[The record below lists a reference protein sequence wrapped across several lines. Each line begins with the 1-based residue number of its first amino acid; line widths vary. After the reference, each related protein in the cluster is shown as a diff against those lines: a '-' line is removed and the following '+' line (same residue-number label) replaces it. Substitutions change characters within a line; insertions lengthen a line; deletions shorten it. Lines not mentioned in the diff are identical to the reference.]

1 MASGSGKYKAWNKY
15 RSAVTG
21 KSAAKSR
28 RKTYSAWNP
37 DEELDF

>member
-1 MASGSGKYKAWNKY
+1 MASGSGKYKARNAH

-21 KSAAKSR
+21 KSAAKDR
-28 RKTYSAWNP
+28 RETYSEWNP